1 MQPVFLFD
9 FDGTISKEEMLPLIA
24 IKTNLTAVISR
35 LTEDTIQGKIP
46 FEESFLKRVK
56 LLEQIPLQIIQN
68 IFIEAPVNSKLL
80 SWIKEHRE
88 LCFVVTGQLDI
99 WIKPWLAKHE
109 LNGFYS
115 EASITTKGIQVEKII
130 DKSAV
135 ISNFPGR
142 DVVMVGDGA
151 NDASLMEKANTG
163 IGTEIVHKVPEMI
176 WEVADL
182 VVWEEE
188 ALCRI
193 LSRLL

>member
-1 MQPVFLFD
+1 MKPVFLFD
-9 FDGTISKEEMLPLIA
+9 FDGTISKKEMLPLIA
-24 IKTNLTAVISR
+24 TKTNLTAEISR

-46 FEESFLKRVK
+46 FEESFSKRVK
-56 LLEQIPLQIIQN
+56 LLETIPLQIIQD
-68 IFIEAPVNSKLL
+68 IFIEAPANLKLL

-88 LCFVVTGQLDI
+88 LCFVVTEQLDI
-99 WIKPWLAKHE
+99 WIKPWLTKHD

-115 EASITTKGIQVEKII
+115 EASVTTEGIQINKII

-135 ISNFPGR
+135 ISNFSGR
-142 DVVMVGDGA
+142 NVVMVGDGA
-151 NDASLMEKANTG
+151 NDASLMEKANIG

-176 WEVADL
+176 WEVTDL

-188 ALCRI
+188 SLCRI